1 MSPEGKVITF
11 YSYKGGTGR
20 TMALANTG
28 VKLARDLTDGG
39 RVLMLD
45 WDLEAPG
52 LCSFF
57 PELELPDSPA
67 AKTPGVLEIFE
78 GLDALV
84 RKAPALS
91 EELMPAL
98 VRELDLDRFIV
109 PTAEPSLDL
118 IRAGYLDESYR
129 MRVSDFDWPALFD
142 SAPMVFKAFA
152 DELASRYSYVLI
164 DSRTGISDAGD
175 VCTSLLPERLV
186 VVFTPN
192 QQSLTGVVDLVQRAT
207 TYRSQSADL
216 RPLIVFPLASR
227 VEMSEEELRRRWR
240 HGDDDGTKLGYQ
252 RQFEQLFEEV
262 YDLPTCP
269 LEQYFDEV
277 QIQHAA
283 RYAYGEQVAVRD
295 EQPHR
300 LSLRRSYE
308 QFARALLNPKGPW
321 KFEKEATP
329 SIHPRDD
336 ERSEEVLGLMRRES
350 SAHGEMARRSRARN
364 TFLLVGEVALAV
376 AAVVGAAIYW
386 IVESVEPESSISLAN
401 EVLPL
406 LLIGV
411 IIVAAVDF
419 FRRMLAFD
427 KRYEAHARAA
437 NAIKREASL
446 FESSARP
453 YSRVDEPTAML
464 TERFE
469 GILTEYEDAML
480 TRGYSPRIFDRL
492 SSDRTERHRSD

>member
-1 MSPEGKVITF
+1 MSPGGKVITF

-28 VKLARDLTDGG
+28 VRLAREGHG
-39 RVLMLD
+39 RVLMVD

-52 LCSFF
+52 LHSFF
-57 PELELPDSPA
+57 PELGRRGAEEE
-67 AKTPGVLEIFE
+67 KTQGVLEIFE
-78 GLDALV
+78 GLDRLV
-84 RKAPALS
+84 RKSPALS

-98 VRELDLDRFIV
+98 VRDLDLDRFV
-109 PTAEPSLDL
+109 VRTAEPSLDL
-118 IRAGYLDESYR
+118 IKAGCLDDGYR
-129 MRVSDFDWPALFD
+129 VRVSDFDWPGLFD
-142 SAPMVFKAFA
+142 RAPMVFKAFA

-192 QQSLTGVVDLVQRAT
+192 QQSLTGVVDLVRRAT

-227 VEMSEEELRRRWR
+227 VEMSEEELRRKWR
-240 HGDDDGTKLGYQ
+240 HGDGTALGYQ

-262 YDLPTCP
+262 YDLPDCP

-295 EQPHR
+295 EQPDR
-300 LSLRRSYE
+300 LSLSRSYE

-321 KFEKEATP
+321 KFEKEP
-329 SIHPRDD
+329 SRGARTDA
-336 ERSEEVLGLMRRES
+336 RSEEVLGQMRRDHHRHAELAQMS
-350 SAHGEMARRSRARN
+350 RRRN
-364 TFLLVGEVALAV
+364 TLLLIGEVALAV
-376 AAVVGAAIYW
+376 AALIVTAIYW
-386 IVESVEPESSISLAN
+386 IVEWLEPESSPGLVN

-411 IIVAAVDF
+411 IVVGGVDL
-419 FRRMLAFD
+419 FRRMFALER
-427 KRYEAHARAA
+427 RYKAHARAA
-437 NAIKREASL
+437 NAIKREGSL
-446 FESSARP
+446 FESGARP
-453 YSRVDEPTAML
+453 YSAAADPTALL

-469 GILTEYEDAML
+469 SIQMEFEDAML
-480 TRGYSPRIFDRL
+480 TRGGSLRTFDRL
-492 SSDRTERHRSD
+492 SPDRDDGDRSDRERG

>member
-1 MSPEGKVITF
+1 MSAEGKVITF

-28 VKLARDLTDGG
+28 IKLARERTG

-52 LCSFF
+52 LHSFF
-57 PELELPDSPA
+57 PELERSGDPVA
-67 AKTPGVLEIFE
+67 TAPGVLEIFE
-78 GLDALV
+78 QVDALV
-84 RKAPALS
+84 RKSPALS

-98 VRELDLDRFIV
+98 VRDLDLDRFIV
-109 PTAEPSLDL
+109 TTAEPSLDL
-118 IRAGYLDESYR
+118 IKAGCIDESYR
-129 MRVSDFDWPALFD
+129 MRVSDFDWPDLFD
-142 SAPMVFKAFA
+142 RAPTVFKAFA

-192 QQSLTGVVDLVQRAT
+192 QQSLTGVVDLVRRAT
-207 TYRSQSADL
+207 TYRSLSSDL

-227 VEMSEEELRRRWR
+227 VEMSEEELRRQWR
-240 HGDDDGTKLGYQ
+240 HGDGTALGYQ
-252 RQFEQLFEEV
+252 REFEQLFEEV
-262 YDLPTCP
+262 YDLPDCP

-295 EQPHR
+295 EQPDR
-300 LSLRRSYE
+300 LSLSRSYE

-321 KFEKEATP
+321 RFEKEASVAAPTP
-329 SIHPRDD
+329 ADNRSDEVLEQMRWERLRHD
-336 ERSEEVLGLMRRES
+336 ERAQKLKR
-350 SAHGEMARRSRARN
+350 RN
-364 TFLLVGEVALAV
+364 TFLLIAEVTLAV
-376 AAVVGAAIYW
+376 VAVLTTAIYW
-386 IVESVEPESSISLAN
+386 IVKPYSSPSLAS

-406 LLIGV
+406 LLVGV
-411 IIVAAVDF
+411 IVVGAVDL

-427 KRYEAHARAA
+427 QHYEANARAA
-437 NAIKREASL
+437 NALNREGSL
-446 FESSARP
+446 FEGGARP
-453 YSRVDEPTAML
+453 YATVEDPTALL
-464 TERFE
+464 TERFQ
-469 GILTEYEDAML
+469 GIRMEFEDAML
-480 TRGYSPRIFDRL
+480 ARGH
-492 SSDRTERHRSD
+492 SSQLFGRPSSLPGDRSD